1 MCPPV
6 VLCNWIYF
14 IPSLFVCTIMHDC
27 CLSAY
32 SFVCFYGYLALCVL
46 SFQHIRCLSVYHSIL
61 FLCMETSGAEAARFS
76 ENLSKISAVCKL
88 QPLNQCPTVLFFFF
102 FHFWAQPHWGPWLL
116 SACKQQVG
124 AATEPSIGSMIAQAN
139 VPALTDYNWA
149 I

>member
-46 SFQHIRCLSVYHSIL
+46 SFQHIRYLSVYHSIL
-61 FLCMETSGAEAARFS
+61 FLCVETSGAEAARFS

-88 QPLNQCPTVLFFFF
+88 QPLNQCPTVLFFFLFISEPNHTEARDF
-102 FHFWAQPHWGPWLL
+102 FLPVNSRLELLL
-116 SACKQQVG
+116 SL
-124 AATEPSIGSMIAQAN
+124 PSA
-139 VPALTDYNWA
+139 P
-149 I
+149 